1 MKFGDDKSKAPASF
15 FFSLG
20 LGFTLSLFVSI
31 QLPPP
36 TSRIRLAAIDGAM
49 AGMMLTELTD
59 TMIFRLRF
67 VIFIFMSSPQT
78 ETSTPD
84 SDSISSLNRNAEWSF
99 LWNRRRSSYSRR
111 KIRFPNLVCPMTYFY
126 CGIKG
131 SYSGWFVRACGRF
144 TFTRRLIVG
153 SICSKSFGLIR

>member
-1 MKFGDDKSKAPASF
+1 MINQKPQRAF

-20 LGFTLSLFVSI
+20 LGLSLSLFVSN
-31 QLPPP
+31 QLLPPA
-36 TSRIRLAAIDGAM
+36 SRIRLAEIDGAM

-59 TMIFRLRF
+59 MMFFRLRF

-84 SDSISSLNRNAEWSF
+84 SDSLSRPNQNAERNFS
-99 LWNRRRSSYSRR
+99 WNRRRSSYSRR
-111 KIRFPNLVCPMTYFY
+111 KIRFPNLVCPMIYFY

-131 SYSGWFVRACGRF
+131 AYSGD
-144 TFTRRLIVG
+144 
-153 SICSKSFGLIR
+153 

>member
-1 MKFGDDKSKAPASF
+1 MINQKPQRAF

-20 LGFTLSLFVSI
+20 LGLSLSLFVSI

-36 TSRIRLAAIDGAM
+36 ASRIRLALIDSAM
-49 AGMMLTELTD
+49 AGMMFAELSD
-59 TMIFRLRF
+59 TMFFRLRF
-67 VIFIFMSSPQT
+67 VIFMLMSSPQT

-84 SDSISSLNRNAEWSF
+84 SDSQSRPNQNAECDFS
-99 LWNRRRSSYSRR
+99 WNRRRFTYSRR

-131 SYSGWFVRACGRF
+131 RYSG
-144 TFTRRLIVG
+144 
-153 SICSKSFGLIR
+153 